1 MKVLVLSMMVIF
13 SQTLMA
19 GPLEEANKK
28 VVVDFFELAINQK
41 KPLEA
46 TKKYIGDKYIQHNPH
61 AANGA
66 AAFVSYFEAKFKKK
80 PNYKIIIKRVIAEG
94 DFVVVHSN
102 GKDNDKD
109 SGLAIVDIMRLEKGK
124 IVEHFDVVQM
134 VPTFSPNGNTMFEGT
149 KSN

>member
-1 MKVLVLSMMVIF
+1 MKFLFLSMLVIF
-13 SQTLMA
+13 SQTVMA
-19 GPLEEANKK
+19 GPIEEANKK

-46 TKKYIGDKYIQHNPH
+46 TKKYLGDKYIQHNPH

-66 AAFVSYFEAKFKKK
+66 AAFVAYFEGKFKKK

-109 SGLAIVDIMRLEKGK
+109 NGLAIVDIMRLEKGK

-134 VPTFSPNGNTMFEGT
+134 VPTFSANGNTMFEGT